1 MKTIKNIVLTSALLL
16 VFAGCAGDRY
26 HRSTGVY
33 FDDKATSAKI
43 KADLY
48 SDPMVSG
55 TDVRVRVY
63 QGKVQLAGFVDCQQ
77 EKDRAGEV
85 ARRINGVQW
94 VKNDLIVK
102 SQMPGCPPSTVPVV
116 RTYKSSV
123 NEPAGANAQ
132 GNVNS
137 SGASVNT
144 GASKP

>member
-1 MKTIKNIVLTSALLL
+1 MKAIKNIVLTSALLL

-26 HRSTGVY
+26 HRSTGAY
-33 FDDKATSAKI
+33 FDDKGTSAKI

-77 EKDRAGEV
+77 EKDRAGEI

-94 VKNDLIVK
+94 VKNDLIIK
-102 SQMPGCPPSTVPVV
+102 SQMPGGIQYAPTV

-123 NEPAGANAQ
+123 NEPAGGNIQ

-137 SGASVNT
+137 SGASVST
-144 GASKP
+144 SASKP